1 MNDTAT
7 PPPPASTRRYHPLRE
22 MVLSRVREFIREPE
36 AVFWVYGFP
45 MLMTLALGIAFKE
58 KPIEEFHV
66 VVQNENGSL
75 AASVAET
82 LRQPRP
88 QMVFTVEILPADV
101 CRQKLRSNETNLIVI
116 PTTEPHRYL
125 YIYHEVEAKS
135 ILAQRAVDDR
145 LQEKAGRKNPYVPKT
160 EVFNETGGRY
170 IDWLIP
176 GLLGMGLMGGG
187 LWGVGFVTVDMRIRH
202 LLKRFLATPMKKSDF
217 LLAIMTSRFIF
228 MVPEMVIL
236 LVFSYLIFNV
246 RIYGNFFS
254 LLILIIL
261 GAFTFSG
268 LGLLIACRAKTIETV
283 SGLMNLVMLPMW
295 VLSGIF
301 FSAKRFP
308 EFMQPFIQAL
318 PLTQLNNALRAV
330 MNDGKPL
337 WEQWPAL
344 LALSVWAV
352 VSFVLALKW
361 FRWQ

>member
-1 MNDTAT
+1 MNDTAKT
-7 PPPPASTRRYHPLRE
+7 LPVTKPRRYRPLWE
-22 MVLSRVREFIREPE
+22 MVLCRLREFIREPE
-36 AVFWVYGFP
+36 AIFWVYGFP

-58 KPIEEFHV
+58 KPVEEFHID
-66 VVQNENGSL
+66 VQSGRGAEEVAAAL
-75 AASVAET
+75 ATESPEGKFLVK
-82 LRQPRP
+82 
-88 QMVFTVEILPADV
+88 VLPEKE
-101 CRQKLRSNETNLIVI
+101 CRQRLRSNESDLIVM
-116 PTTEPHRYL
+116 PTPDESGKYL
-125 YIYHEVEAKS
+125 YIYHDVQAKS
-135 ILAQRAVDDR
+135 ILAQRAVDNR
-145 LQEKAGRKNPYVPKT
+145 LQEKAGRQNLYAPKT
-160 EVFNETGGRY
+160 EVFNDTGGRY

-187 LWGVGFVTVDMRIRH
+187 LWGVGFVTVDMRIRN

-228 MVPEMVIL
+228 MVPEMVL
-236 LVFSYLIFNV
+236 QLAFAWLIFDV
-246 RIYGNFFS
+246 RIHGDLFS
-254 LLILIIL
+254 LLFVILL

-318 PLTQLNNALRAV
+318 PLTQLNNVLRAV
-330 MNDGKPL
+330 MNDGQSL
-337 WEQWPAL
+337 MTQWLPIL
-344 LALSVWAV
+344 VLAAWGV

>member
-1 MNDTAT
+1 MNDTA
-7 PPPPASTRRYHPLRE
+7 PTRRYRPLRE
-22 MVLSRVREFIREPE
+22 MVLSRIREFIREPE

-58 KPIEEFHV
+58 KPVEEFV
-66 VVQNENGSL
+66 VDVLDTPGAVQ
-75 AASVAET
+75 VAET
-82 LRQPRP
+82 LRKNQGYR
-88 QMVFTVEILPADV
+88 FTVDIVPEH
-101 CRQKLRSNETNLIVI
+101 RGKERLRSNETDLLVI
-116 PTTEPHRYL
+116 PTPGSAARYTYL
-125 YIYHEVEAKS
+125 YHEVQAKS
-135 ILAQRAVDDR
+135 ILAQRAVEEQ
-145 LQEKAGRKNPYVPKT
+145 LQGLAGRKNLYTPT
-160 EVFNETGGRY
+160 LEVFQEKGGRY

-187 LWGVGFVTVDMRIRH
+187 LWGVGFVTVDMRIRN
-202 LLKRFLATPMKKSDF
+202 LLKRFLATPMRKSDF

-228 MVPEMVIL
+228 MVPEMVIQ
-236 LVFSYLIFNV
+236 LVFSYLIFDV
-246 RIYGNFFS
+246 RIYGDIFS
-254 LLILIIL
+254 LLVLIIL

-308 EFMQPFIQAL
+308 EFLQPFIQSL

-330 MNDGKPL
+330 INDGKPL
-337 WEQWPAL
+337 WEQWPSL
-344 LALSVWAV
+344 LALSLWGGI
-352 VSFVLALKW
+352 SFVLALKW